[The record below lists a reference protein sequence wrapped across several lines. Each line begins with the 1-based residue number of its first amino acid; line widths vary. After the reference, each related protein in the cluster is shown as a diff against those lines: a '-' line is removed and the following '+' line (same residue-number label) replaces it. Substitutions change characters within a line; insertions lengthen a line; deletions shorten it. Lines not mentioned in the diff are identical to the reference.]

1 MSKLSRACPGEL
13 CQNCPGQPGH
23 AARRGGCGGHELHE
37 LHELH
42 CAAAA
47 VKYCPGGSPRFELD
61 GRAMGIAAGF
71 AELEVVVTTSLA
83 EPVTRF
89 ELPSFSFAHELRL
102 SAHTHRLSA
111 HGRPCL
117 TTLCADRLL
126 CPVVVLAVAAHPVTT
141 FELDG
146 RAIFIVAGV
155 TELEVAVTT
164 CPAEPVARMDLPSS
178 T

>member
-1 MSKLSRACPGEL
+1 MVV
-13 CQNCPGQPGH
+13 
-23 AARRGGCGGHELHE
+23 
-37 LHELH
+37 
-42 CAAAA
+42 AAAA
-47 VKYCPGGSPRFELD
+47 NPVTTFELD
-61 GRAMGIAAGF
+61 GRAMGIVAGF
-71 AELEVVVTTSLA
+71 AELEVVVTTCLA

-89 ELPSFSFAHELRL
+89 ELPSFSFSHPCLTPCL
-102 SAHTHRLSA
+102 CAHTHRLSA
-111 HGRPCL
+111 HGRPCF

-146 RAIFIVAGV
+146 RAVFIVAGV

-164 CPAEPVARMDLPSS
+164 CPAEPVARKKLPSS